1 VIDEIQMLGDA
12 GRGWAWTRALL
23 GLPVQQLHVCGD
35 PGVLPVL
42 QQLAADCG
50 DELQVCVC
58 CTSHEFCC
66 WFVPSQDCYLR
77 NAYGITHAQPCLL
90 ICVQLHLMV
99 GCLIK

>member
-1 VIDEIQMLGDA
+1 MIDEIQMLGDA

-58 CTSHEFCC
+58 CTSHG
-66 WFVPSQDCYLR
+66 YLR